1 MSLKILFITST
12 DTEADALRKTKGIVM
27 TNDKYQFG
35 ALDIEL
41 LIGGVGIMSTT
52 WTLSKWISVNK
63 KPDLA
68 INIGIA
74 GSYLE
79 QFPVG
84 SVVMPFSDCFADEG
98 IEDGDNFFTLHE
110 AGLLQKDEFPFTN
123 GLIISGNRYCEIL
136 KDILN
141 PVNAITV
148 NTSTGSERTKQ
159 RLSGKFNPAIETME
173 GAAFF
178 YICAREHI
186 PFVALRS
193 VSNMVEKRARD
204 KWNIP
209 LAIDNM
215 AVTLEAVFKK
225 LNK

>member
-1 MSLKILFITST
+1 MSLKILLITST
-12 DTEADALRKTKGIVM
+12 DREADALRKTKGIVM
-27 TNDKYQFG
+27 TNDKYHFG
-35 ALDIEL
+35 SLDIEL
-41 LIGGVGIMSTT
+41 LIGGIGIMETT
-52 WTLSKWISVNK
+52 WTLSKWISENK

-68 INIGIA
+68 MNVGIA
-74 GSYLE
+74 GSYLD

-84 SVVMPFSDCFADEG
+84 SVVMPVSDCFADAG
-98 IEDGDNFFTLHE
+98 IEDDDSFLTLFE
-110 AGLLQKDEFPFTN
+110 AGLSERDEFPFTDGVIKPAN
-123 GLIISGNRYCEIL
+123 KYCEKL
-136 KDILN
+136 KDLLN

-178 YICAREHI
+178 YVCAKEKI

-193 VSNMVEKRARD
+193 VSNIVERRARD

-209 LAIDNM
+209 MAIDNM
-215 AVTLEAVFKK
+215 AVALEAVFKK

>member
-1 MSLKILFITST
+1 MSLKILLITST
-12 DTEADALRKTKGIVM
+12 DREADALRKTKGIIM
-27 TNDKYQFG
+27 QNDKYHFG
-35 ALDIEL
+35 SLDIEL
-41 LIGGVGIMSTT
+41 LIGGIGIIATT
-52 WTLSKWISVNK
+52 WTLSKWISENK

-68 INIGIA
+68 MNVGIA

-84 SVVMPFSDCFADEG
+84 SVVMPVSECFADAG
-98 IEDGDNFFTLHE
+98 IEDDDGLLTLFE
-110 AGLLQKDEFPFTN
+110 AGLSKRDEFPFTDGVIRSVN
-123 GLIISGNRYCEIL
+123 KYCEKL
-136 KDILN
+136 KDLLN

-178 YICAREHI
+178 YVCAKDNI

-193 VSNMVEKRARD
+193 VSNMVERRARD

-215 AVTLEAVFKK
+215 AVALEAVFKK
-225 LNK
+225 LN

>member
-12 DTEADALRKTKGIVM
+12 DAEADALRKTKGIVLL
-27 TNDKYQFG
+27 NNKYHFES
-35 ALDIEL
+35 LDIEL
-41 LIGGVGIMSTT
+41 LIGGVGIMSTA
-52 WTLSKWISVNK
+52 WILSKWLSVNK
-63 KPDLA
+63 KPD
-68 INIGIA
+68 IVMNVGIA

-84 SVVMPFSDCFADEG
+84 SVIMPVSDCFADAG
-98 IEDGDNFFTLHE
+98 IEDGDKFFTLHE
-110 AGLLQKDEFPFTN
+110 AGLSKKEEFPFTN
-123 GLIISGNRYCEIL
+123 GLIKADNRYCEML
-136 KDILN
+136 KNILN

-159 RLSGKFNPAIETME
+159 RLSEKFNPAIETME

-178 YICAREHI
+178 YICAKELL

-193 VSNMVEKRARD
+193 VSNMVERRDRD

-225 LNK
+225 LNM

>member
-1 MSLKILFITST
+1 MSLKILFLTST
-12 DTEADALRKTKGIVM
+12 DAEADALKKTKGIVRA
-27 TNDKYQFG
+27 NDKYSFG
-35 ALDIEL
+35 SLDIEL
-41 LIGGVGIMSTT
+41 LIGGIGIMSTA
-52 WTLSKWISVNK
+52 WALSKWISANK

-68 INIGIA
+68 MNVGIA
-74 GSYLE
+74 GSYLK

-84 SVVMPFSDCFADEG
+84 SVVMPVSDCFADTG
-98 IEDGDNFFTLHE
+98 IEDGDNFFTLFE
-110 AGLLQKDEFPFTN
+110 AGLSHKDEFPFTN
-123 GLIISGNRYCEIL
+123 GFILSGNRYCEML
-136 KDILN
+136 KSILN

-159 RLSGKFNPAIETME
+159 RLSGKFDPAIETME

-178 YICAREHI
+178 YICAKELI
-186 PFVALRS
+186 PFVSLRS
-193 VSNMVEKRARD
+193 VSNMVERRARD

>member
-1 MSLKILFITST
+1 MSLKILLITST
-12 DTEADALRKTKGIVM
+12 NAEADALRKVKGIVM
-27 TNDKYQFG
+27 LNDKYHFG
-35 ALDIEL
+35 SLEIEL
-41 LIGGVGIMSTT
+41 LIGGIGIMSTA
-52 WTLSKWISVNK
+52 WSLSKWISVNK

-68 INIGIA
+68 LNVGIA
-74 GSYLE
+74 GSYLA

-84 SVVMPFSDCFADEG
+84 SVVMPVSDCFADAG
-98 IEDGDNFFTLHE
+98 IEDGDKFVTLHE
-110 AGLLQKDEFPFTN
+110 AGLSQKDEFPFTN
-123 GLIISGNRYCEIL
+123 GLIMAANRYCEIL

-159 RLSGKFNPAIETME
+159 KLSGKFNPAIETME

-178 YICAREHI
+178 YICARELI
-186 PFVALRS
+186 PFFALRS
-193 VSNMVEKRARD
+193 VSNMVEKRDRD

-215 AVTLEAVFKK
+215 AVALEAVLKK